1 MELRL
6 FHHYSTITGYTL
18 PLCEEPYGVNMWTK
32 SIPSIAFD
40 CQQVCSAVLSLA
52 AMHLLRITPN
62 DLSIRAA
69 MYQYVNETISSQREE
84 VMSITTTNSLSLF
97 TTSMLLATH
106 SKLRAISLATSD
118 ESYTPPLD
126 WFYLHA
132 GVREVGRETLSHIE
146 DSDIRAYAFLNPES
160 DAALSL
166 IPDSPVDFP
175 DDPFLYLWDE
185 PSLPPERREIYAQA
199 LEYLELVKSRIK
211 AGEKSHWIQRRLA
224 LMPGE
229 VPKGFVGLLEEE
241 DPLAFAILARF
252 FALLRYMEEPWWLK
266 GTAEFEIR
274 GLAGLVS
281 EDLEWSMRWPLEIL
295 EVVPEAVE

>member
-6 FHHYSTITGYTL
+6 FHHYATITGYTL
-18 PLCEEPYGVNMWTK
+18 PLSEEHCGVNMWTK

-40 CQQVCSAVLSLA
+40 CQHVYSAVLSLA
-52 AMHLLRITPN
+52 AMHLLSLTPN

-69 MYQYVNETISSQREE
+69 MYQYLNETISSQREE
-84 VMSITTTNSLSLF
+84 VTSITTTNSVLIF

-132 GVREVGRETLSHIE
+132 GVREVSRKTLSHIE

-160 DAALSL
+160 DATLSL
-166 IPDSPVDFP
+166 IPGSPVDFP
-175 DDPFLYLWDE
+175 DDPFLRLWDE
-185 PSLPPERREIYAQA
+185 PSVPPERREIYSQA
-199 LEYLELVKSRIK
+199 LKYLELLKSRIK
-211 AGEKSHWIQRRLA
+211 AGEKSHWIQRRFA
-224 LMPGE
+224 LIPGE
-229 VPKGFVGLLEEE
+229 VPKGFVGLIEED
-241 DPLAFAILARF
+241 DPLALAILARF
-252 FALLRYMEEPWWLK
+252 FALLKYVEEPWWVK

-295 EVVPEAVE
+295 EVCS